1 MASETQIRT
10 YPCAAAWPPDD
21 TEESILG
28 TDLHQTTITNLRW
41 GINEA
46 ARLHR
51 PRGGAIPWQA
61 SGQILFLGCVHLDG
75 TDYRTYPDIFVYPRP
90 IDQNRGSMA
99 LVVDGAPVLI
109 VEVLSESTYAADL
122 SVERGKVY
130 SYARAGVR
138 EYLALD
144 PTGHF
149 MPEGVRAWR
158 LAGDAYRPWE
168 RGVDGRWHSEQI
180 GVAIGLEGVLATVF
194 AHDGRR
200 MLREGEVVEELERRD
215 AELERRDAELERRD
229 AELQQTRAEL
239 EQMRRLLDERRA

>member
-1 MASETQIRT
+1 MASETQTRP
-10 YPCAAAWPPDD
+10 YPRAAAWPLDD

-46 ARLHR
+46 ARLR
-51 PRGGAIPWQA
+51 LPPGGAIPWQA
-61 SGQILFLGCVHLDG
+61 SGQILFMGCAHPDG
-75 TDYRTYPDIFVYPRP
+75 TEYRTYPDIFVYPRP
-90 IDQNRGSMA
+90 IDQSRGSMA
-99 LVVDGAPVLI
+99 LEVDGAPVLI

-122 SVERGKVY
+122 SMERGKVY

-138 EYLALD
+138 EYLTLD

-149 MPEGVRAWR
+149 LPEGIRAWR
-158 LAGDAYRPWE
+158 LVGDAYRPWE
-168 RGVDGRWHSEQI
+168 RSADGRWHSEQI
-180 GVAIGLEGVLATVF
+180 GVAIGLEGVMATVF

-215 AELERRDAELERRD
+215 V
-229 AELQQTRAEL
+229 ELQRTRAEV
-239 EQMRRLLDERRA
+239 EQLRRLLDKQGT